1 MSVLGKE
8 ILIRSLLLKRRWI
21 KRPLKPFDKSENAR
35 EQKFFEW
42 G

>member
-1 MSVLGKE
+1 MLQTVSVLEKE
-8 ILIRSLLLKRRWI
+8 ILIRSLLPKRRWI
-21 KRPLKPFDKSENAR
+21 KRPLSENAR